1 MGIFGCIWIKSHT
14 DFEPHQTDTFS
25 VTVSDKLS
33 GTTVFTPDID
43 EPLPIVKNFDPSL
56 KYASFKV
63 SRDVDV
69 GLKSSARPAANVRS
83 AFDVLMQSCNST
95 KSPTTKDQKAERFT
109 GKIYIK

>member
-1 MGIFGCIWIKSHT
+1 MSNSDN
-14 DFEPHQTDTFS
+14 DFEPHKTDTFS

-43 EPLPIVKNFDPSL
+43 EPLRIVNFFYPSL

-69 GLKSSARPAANVRS
+69 GLNLCIASK
-83 AFDVLMQSCNST
+83 
-95 KSPTTKDQKAERFT
+95 KDIPKRML
-109 GKIYIK
+109 IK